1 MTAPRNP
8 PFRAEHIGSL
18 LRPEELV
25 KKRYAVAEKSASQE
39 ELKPI
44 EQKAIRDI
52 VKVQQE
58 CGIHS
63 ITNGEYSRHQF
74 WGTFFETLNG
84 MEEINLREG
93 GYDQSIFR
101 AYAPDVKSF
110 MHAKTVPN
118 QVTVATGKISHTG
131 TSSFLPEFEFLKT
144 LVPESQWKD
153 IKVSETS
160 IPDFKLTLT
169 SPSWYHF
176 RYGPK
181 KAYVAGAYTNDDEY
195 FADVAKAYQTELKI
209 LYAAGLRNAQVDD
222 PNLAYFCSE
231 AMLEGWKNDKEN
243 FHSADEQLD
252 AYIKFYNACF
262 ERAEDFHLGIHLCRG
277 NYMGSKHFSEGA
289 YDNIAAKLFNNLNV
303 STYYLEYDTPRAGG
317 FEPLKQL
324 PKHKNVVLGV
334 VTSKFPK
341 LEDQKEMVERVYKAA
356 DYVAEGSNVSRQ
368 EALQRLS
375 VSPQCGFAS
384 HAEGNSLEHEDMR
397 KKLMLVRA
405 IADEVWPGQP

>member
-1 MTAPRNP
+1 MSSAPRNP

-25 KKRYAVAEKSASQE
+25 KKRYAIASKTE
-39 ELKPI
+39 SPDSLAPV
-44 EQKAIRDI
+44 EQKAIKEI
-52 VKVQQE
+52 VKLQQD

-74 WGTFFETLNG
+74 WGTFFETLQG

-110 MHAKTVPN
+110 MHAKTIPN
-118 QVTVATGKISHTG
+118 QVTIATGKIKHTG
-131 TSSFLPEFEFLKT
+131 TSSFLPELKFLQSLLPK
-144 LVPESQWKD
+144 EQWKD
-153 IKVSETS
+153 I
-160 IPDFKLTLT
+160 KLTLT

-181 KAYVAGAYTNDDEY
+181 KAYVNNAYSNDDEY

-209 LYAAGLRNAQVDD
+209 LYDNGLRNGQVDD

-231 AMLEGWKNDKEN
+231 AMLEGWKKDPEN
-243 FHSADEQLD
+243 FQTADEQLD

-262 ERAEDFHLGIHLCRG
+262 ERPSDFHLGIHLCRG

-289 YDNIAAKLFNNLNV
+289 YDRIASKLFNDLNV

-317 FEPLKQL
+317 FEPLKTL
-324 PKHKNVVLGV
+324 PKNKNVVLGV
-334 VTSKFPK
+334 VTSKFPE

-356 DYVAEGSNVSRQ
+356 DYVAEGSKQSRE
-368 EALQRLS
+368 EALQRLC

-384 HAEGNSLEHEDMR
+384 HAEGNALEHEDMR
-397 KKLMLVRA
+397 KKLQLIRS